1 MCSSYTQ
8 KVSLPQ
14 LIYIRGFDEV
24 MGMGLVSFIKS
35 TINLLKLAR
44 KPDQKEYS
52 ITLRIVLLGIA
63 ILGLLTFIIRFVAIV
78 FQGV

>member
-1 MCSSYTQ
+1 
-8 KVSLPQ
+8 
-14 LIYIRGFDEV
+14 
-24 MGMGLVSFIKS
+24 MGLVSFIKS

-44 KPDQKEYS
+44 KPSQKEYS

-63 ILGLLTFIIRFVAIV
+63 ILGLLTFIIRFVALV